1 MPTTTRR
8 GSRSKAPAART
19 APKRA
24 PRRAPAMTA
33 PAPAPAEAKAPAAK
47 RTRRAAA
54 PKKEAPAPKRA
65 RRAEPAA
72 APAPTT
78 RSRRRAEAGKAPAD
92 APAASRVVR
101 VNRAPVL
108 TLWAAVVA
116 ERQGH
121 ARSTALSIGRWIAGT
136 LAQSRGRALGPYERR
151 ERSEQERAEAAARD
165 AALGVRKVDAF
176 GMRVPV
182 MDAPGGGGG
191 GAPVAVSGGKPLDL
205 AHAEAYVERA
215 FGGAE
220 GAAAAR
226 RALEALAAAVPKA
239 RLGTEAYP
247 LYEQIRP
254 EAGWGQRGAFD
265 LGAVERLAAARRREA

>member
-1 MPTTTRR
+1 M
-8 GSRSKAPAART
+8 SALAPAA
-19 APKRA
+19 AV
-24 PRRAPAMTA
+24 
-33 PAPAPAEAKAPAAK
+33 AEAPAAK

-54 PKKEAPAPKRA
+54 PKKKAPAPRRA

-78 RSRRRAEAGKAPAD
+78 QSRRRAEAGKAP
-92 APAASRVVR
+92 PAASRVVR

-121 ARSTALSIGRWIAGT
+121 ARSAALSIGRWIAGT
-136 LAQSRGRALGPYERR
+136 LAHSRGCALGLYERR
-151 ERSEQERAEAAARD
+151 ERSEQERAKAAARD

-176 GMRVPV
+176 GMKVPA

-191 GAPVAVSGGKPLDL
+191 TPVAVSGGKPLDP
-205 AHAEAYVERA
+205 ARAEAYVGRA
-215 FGGAE
+215 FGGAD

-239 RLGTEAYP
+239 RLGKEAYKI
-247 LYEQIRP
+247 YEEIRP

-265 LGAVERLAAARRREA
+265 LGAIERLAAARRREA